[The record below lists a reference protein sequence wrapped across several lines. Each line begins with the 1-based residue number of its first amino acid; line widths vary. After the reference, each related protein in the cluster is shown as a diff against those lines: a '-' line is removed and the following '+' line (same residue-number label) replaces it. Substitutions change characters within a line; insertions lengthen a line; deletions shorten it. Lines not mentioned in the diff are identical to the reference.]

1 MALERDPTEG
11 DTSPSRDL
19 PASYVSPWS
28 ELGRTLTALVADVR
42 LRILTLWR
50 RNGEGSL
57 VVPDF
62 WPRELAPSFWPL
74 LLVLVVLCLLVLG
87 RVGLQPLTRAPSGP
101 DSTLAAE
108 PAPVAVSVDPAED
121 PALDSHDDAAVDPNL
136 INRTAVEPD
145 PDPKPEPEPV
155 MEPEI
160 DPLVSLLITA
170 KDPADLLLAAITDP
184 SNDSIQ
190 LQVAAELW
198 WQLTSERRAQLA
210 RQWHQLLRDLGYERL
225 ILVDEQAHP
234 LGRSALVGAGM
245 ILVNADDDPHQ

>member
-19 PASYVSPWS
+19 PAPYVSPWS

-57 VVPDF
+57 LVPDF

-74 LLVLVVLCLLVLG
+74 LLVLVVLGLLVLG
-87 RVGLQPLTRAPSGP
+87 RVGLQQFTRAPSGP
-101 DSTLAAE
+101 NSTLAAE
-108 PAPVAVSVDPAED
+108 TAPVPVSVEPAGD
-121 PALDSHDDAAVDPNL
+121 PALDSHDEA
-136 INRTAVEPD
+136 AVEPE
-145 PDPKPEPEPV
+145 PDPEPEPAPMMEPV
-155 MEPEI
+155 MEREI
-160 DPLVSLLITA
+160 DPLVPVLMTA
-170 KDPADLLLAAITDP
+170 KDPADLLLASLPDP

-198 WQLTSERRAQLA
+198 WQLTSERREQLA
-210 RQWHQLLRDLGYERL
+210 RQWQQRLSDLGYERL